1 MEHMETPNLRIG
13 LGSDVHRLKEGLP
26 LHLGGVCIESPWG
39 CDAHSDGDALL
50 HALID
55 ALLGACHLGDIGEY
69 FPPNDP
75 KWEKVASK
83 DMLADVLLLIE
94 EKHPHFYV
102 VNVDAVI
109 QLEAPKLLGYRH
121 TIQAN
126 IAHLLGMDVERIS
139 VKAKTG
145 EGLAP
150 IGTHEAIATQ
160 VVLLCD
166 IG

>member
-1 MEHMETPNLRIG
+1 METPNLRIG
-13 LGSDVHRLKEGLP
+13 LGSDLHRLKENLP
-26 LHLGGVCIESPWG
+26 LNLGGLCIESTLG
-39 CDAHSDGDALL
+39 CEAHSDGDALL

-55 ALLGACHLGDIGEY
+55 ALLGATHLGDIGEH

-75 KWEKVASK
+75 KWKNAASK
-83 DMLADVLLLIE
+83 DMLAAVLLLIE
-94 EKHPHFYV
+94 EKYPHFYV

-109 QLEAPKLLGYRH
+109 QLESPKLLGYRH
-121 TIQAN
+121 AMQAN

-160 VVLLCD
+160 VVILCD
-166 IG
+166 LG